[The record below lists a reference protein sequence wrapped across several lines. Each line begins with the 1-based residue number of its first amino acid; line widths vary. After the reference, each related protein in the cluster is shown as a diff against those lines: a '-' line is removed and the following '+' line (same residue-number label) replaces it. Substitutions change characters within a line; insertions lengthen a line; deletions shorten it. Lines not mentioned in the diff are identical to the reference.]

1 MVSAAGTAVDG
12 VPDAAVGDGSG
23 MAVVVGLACE
33 IVVLAGPDAGP
44 LDVQATVNASNGTP
58 MLSTARARRRPRLE
72 LWKPDL
78 IVTEGATIR
87 SSIAP
92 RRPGR
97 PLRDRYREAQLAAAL
112 LPPDEPPAPD
122 DELPDD
128 EPLDEPLPDEPL
140 PELDGFDPPDESPD
154 PPEPVDAATFFS
166 LLSPDFSPPAGL
178 SPDPLDGAVLV
189 AAALESVR

>member
-1 MVSAAGTAVDG
+1 M
-12 VPDAAVGDGSG
+12 
-23 MAVVVGLACE
+23 VVGLGCA
-33 IVVLAGPDAGP
+33 IVVPDGPDTGP
-44 LDVQATVNASNGTP
+44 LEEQATANANSGAP
-58 MLSTARARRRPRLE
+58 MLIAARVRRGARRL
-72 LWKPDL
+72 LGKPEL

-92 RRPGR
+92 APPGAGCR
-97 PLRDRYREAQLAAAL
+97 QDRYREAQLAAAL

-122 DELPDD
+122 DEPPDD

>member
-1 MVSAAGTAVDG
+1 
-12 VPDAAVGDGSG
+12 
-23 MAVVVGLACE
+23 VVVGLGCA
-33 IVVLAGPDAGP
+33 IVVSDGPETGP
-44 LDVQATVNASNGTP
+44 LEEQATANANSGAP
-58 MLSTARARRRPRLE
+58 MLIAARVRRGARRL
-72 LWKPDL
+72 LGKPEL

-112 LPPDEPPAPD
+112 LPPDEPPALD
-122 DELPDD
+122 DEPPDD
-128 EPLDEPLPDEPL
+128 EPLDEPLLDEPL